1 MADKNF
7 IIYPNPDYTPV
18 TDMLADGT
26 LIAHDE
32 VSGNWST
39 RTGCIYRKGSNGA
52 WIKKNISIWDKYVRR
67 PNNHS
72 RYPQISGYRKPIDVH
87 AVVARAWLGPI
98 PAGYQVDHID
108 GNNKNNC
115 VDNLRLVPTWLNH
128 RDGGFIKKLRNQGI
142 NPTYYAVRFLL
153 RFFERMAEYKTTH
166 SVSEY
171 TNLTRKELL
180 KLLVEP
186 EFTVGDPSERMEYE
200 MTHHCEC

>member
-26 LIAHDE
+26 LVAYDD

-39 RTGCIYRKGSNGA
+39 RTGFIYRKGSNGA

-87 AVVARAWLGPI
+87 AVVARA
-98 PAGYQVDHID
+98 
-108 GNNKNNC
+108 
-115 VDNLRLVPTWLNH
+115 
-128 RDGGFIKKLRNQGI
+128 
-142 NPTYYAVRFLL
+142 
-153 RFFERMAEYKTTH
+153 
-166 SVSEY
+166 
-171 TNLTRKELL
+171 
-180 KLLVEP
+180 
-186 EFTVGDPSERMEYE
+186 
-200 MTHHCEC
+200 